1 MVCVDGFL
9 SLIEKQC
16 MFVKYIGNT
25 ETYKEE
31 NKNLITMV
39 VATVML
45 KHFQFLIVYFLHSQ
59 VHINIQLYN
68 KILAPWSLTY
78 VFL

>member
-1 MVCVDGFL
+1 MCVDGLL

-16 MFVKYIGNT
+16 MFVKYIGNR

-39 VATVML
+39 VATVTL
-45 KHFQFLIVYFLHSQ
+45 KYFQLLIVYFLHSQ
-59 VHINIQLYN
+59 VHINIQLYS
-68 KILAPWSLTY
+68 KILAPWSLTH

>member
-1 MVCVDGFL
+1 MCVDGLL

-45 KHFQFLIVYFLHSQ
+45 KHFQFLIV
-59 VHINIQLYN
+59 
-68 KILAPWSLTY
+68 
-78 VFL
+78 